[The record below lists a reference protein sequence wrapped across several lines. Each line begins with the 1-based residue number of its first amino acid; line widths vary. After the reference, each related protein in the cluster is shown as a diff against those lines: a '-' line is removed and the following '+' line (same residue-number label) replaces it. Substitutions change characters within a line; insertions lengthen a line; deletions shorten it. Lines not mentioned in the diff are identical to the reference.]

1 MSWHADV
8 DSLDG
13 YFGNRLS
20 EAHAASVEAHLLA
33 CGACREALALRAGE
47 ERPTAS
53 RHENSW
59 DRILEQVD
67 QPRLTVVE
75 RLLIWWRVPP
85 ATARLVAAA
94 PVLRQAWLLAGTAL
108 LAVAVLVAH
117 IGPGA
122 VGTLMFAVTAPVVPL
137 IGVALSYGSR
147 GEPAGEVAVVAPYG
161 SFRLV
166 LLRTLVVLGSSLPAA
181 AILALTLPN
190 HPVAAVLWFIPA
202 LAMCSLTLAA
212 STFVEPLPVASAL
225 VLAWLTAAALDIG
238 DPRWWPAAELLDRFV
253 AFRPAGQALLAGV
266 ALGALV
272 VVVVRRSAFDSWVAS

>member
-1 MSWHADV
+1 MSWHADI

-33 CGACREALALRAGE
+33 CEACREALALRASE
-47 ERPTAS
+47 ERRATS
-53 RHENSW
+53 RHEDSW

-67 QPRLTVVE
+67 RPRLTVVE

-94 PVLRQAWLLAGTAL
+94 PALRQAWLLAGTAL
-108 LAVAVLVAH
+108 LTVAVLVAH

-122 VGTLMFAVTAPVVPL
+122 VGTLMFVVTAPVVPL
-137 IGVALSYGSR
+137 IGVALSYGAG

-181 AILALTLPN
+181 ALLALALPN

-212 STFVEPLPVASAL
+212 STFVEPLPVAGAL

-238 DPRWWPAAELLDRFV
+238 DPRWWPAAELLEQFV

-266 ALGALV
+266 ALGALM
-272 VVVVRRSAFDSWVAS
+272 VVVVRRSAFDSWRTS